1 MKESCDMKKRTV
13 RWARAVSAA
22 LLAATLAGCGGSDE
36 IAGAEGLEG
45 DPLIIGVIMDTSGT
59 ASFYSEQ
66 AVQMIE
72 YAAEATNKGEF
83 PEVLADLF
91 GEDSRG
97 ILNRPVEIVTE
108 DDGSDPNRAVQAAR
122 KLIAAGA
129 DAIISTSGS
138 ASALQSRV
146 VCEEES
152 IPCIAPYSSSG
163 AIVQEPNASY
173 VFTIAPNSTVQG
185 AAFSGIFTGNGYETY
200 AIVGDS
206 SPTSAAVADLYQ
218 AAFDEAGLEMVARE
232 VVPVGST
239 DATAQVSRVR
249 SAQPDLVFDSFA
261 SLAEEGLFYKSAGD
275 SLDDIARWANNGII
289 TSDEPAKVAGAA
301 IAGVKTL
308 DVRSEE
314 NTYGVEVQDS
324 FSAANPDLDYLSW
337 TTICNWEAFMVL
349 KYAFEQAGSTDG
361 ADVRAEIEA
370 LQDFPSVLGPPG
382 YTTSFSADNHNGSS
396 AQALVP
402 VVLEADGAI
411 TLADDEKLAD

>member
-1 MKESCDMKKRTV
+1 MKQGQGTV
-13 RWARAVSAA
+13 HSAMAAGAA
-22 LLAATLAGCGGSDE
+22 LLTMVLAGCGGTE
-36 IAGAEGLEG
+36 KIAGAEGLDG
-45 DPLIIGVIMDTSGT
+45 DPLVVGVIMDTSGT

-83 PEVLADLF
+83 PAALQELF

-97 ILNRPVEIVTE
+97 ILDRPVKIVTE

-138 ASALQSRV
+138 ASALQSRI
-146 VCEEES
+146 VCEEEK

-163 AIVQEPNASY
+163 AIVQQPNAGY

-185 AAFSGIFTGNGYETY
+185 AAFSGIFTADGYETY

-206 SPTSAAVADLYQ
+206 SPTSAAVADLYK
-218 AAFDEAGLEMVARE
+218 AAFDEAGLKMVARE
-232 VVPVGST
+232 VVTVGST

-249 SAQPDLVFDSFA
+249 SAQPDVVFDSFA
-261 SLAEEGLFYKSAGD
+261 SLTEEGLFYKSAGD
-275 SLDDIARWANNGII
+275 SLNDIARWANNGVI
-289 TSDEPAKVAGAA
+289 TSDEPAKVAGAG
-301 IAGVKTL
+301 IVGVKTL
-308 DVRSEE
+308 DVRSAE
-314 NTYGVEVQDS
+314 NTYGEEVQDS
-324 FSAANPDLDYLSW
+324 FSAANPDVDYLSW

-349 KYAFEQAGSTDG
+349 KHAFEEAGSTEG
-361 ADVRAEIEA
+361 TDVLTQIEG
-370 LQDFPSVLGPPG
+370 LQAFPSVLGPPG
-382 YTTSFSADNHNGSS
+382 YTTSFSADNHNASS

-411 TLADDEKLAD
+411 ALADDEELSD